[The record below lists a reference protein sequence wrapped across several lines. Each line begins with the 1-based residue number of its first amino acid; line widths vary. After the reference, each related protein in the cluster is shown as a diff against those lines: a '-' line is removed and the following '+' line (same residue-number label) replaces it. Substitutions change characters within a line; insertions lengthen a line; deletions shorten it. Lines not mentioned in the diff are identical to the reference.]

1 MRAKEH
7 NTIVAQKRKQLLE
20 KEHIMRKAKDNGRWD
35 DFRERKKA
43 IVNKYLALKATS
55 VSA

>member
-7 NTIVAQKRKQLLE
+7 NTIVAQKRKQRLE
-20 KEHIMRKAKDNGRWD
+20 KEHIMLKAKDNSRWD